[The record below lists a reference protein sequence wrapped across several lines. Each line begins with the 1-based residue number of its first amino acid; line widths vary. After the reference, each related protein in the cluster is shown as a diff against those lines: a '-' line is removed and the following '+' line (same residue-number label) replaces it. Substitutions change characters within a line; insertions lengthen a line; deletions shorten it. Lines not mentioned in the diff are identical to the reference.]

1 MDCLIVIDMLN
12 GFCRPG
18 YPLSERESTSELEKY
33 IIERIKKYQS
43 ENLPVIFC
51 CDSHGEN
58 DPEFKQYPKHCMKG
72 TIEAEIIDTI
82 APFSQNAIIVP
93 KTTLSPFLHTDL
105 EGILSKMKCS
115 QVEIVGVYT
124 DICITQAVG
133 ELRNRG
139 YYVTVPEKGVMATV
153 PEKQTYFLSYM
164 KTVLGA
170 DIETDFW
177 FSTRVK

>member
-18 YPLSERESTSELEKY
+18 YPLSESESTVELEKFIVQKIKIY
-33 IIERIKKYQS
+33 QAERK
-43 ENLPVIFC
+43 PVIFC
-51 CDSHGEN
+51 CDSHTEN
-58 DPEFKQYPKHCMKG
+58 DPEFKQYPKHCMRG
-72 TIEAEIIDTI
+72 TVEAEIIDTI
-82 APFSQNAIIVP
+82 LPFVGNSSVIP
-93 KTTLSPFLHTDL
+93 KTTLSPFIDTDL
-105 EGILSKMKCS
+105 ESLLNKINCKR
-115 QVEIVGVYT
+115 VEIVGVYT

-139 YYVTVPEKGVMATV
+139 YLVTVPEKGVMATV
-153 PEKQTYFLSYM
+153 PEKQAFFLSYM